1 MTFAVTLPAT
11 TMHIDSPR
19 PYPKHSFLAEMMH
32 RADETR
38 KAVAAGMV
46 APSGVTPIKRDAYMS
61 HAYHGPY
68 GKRMGRMQLPSV
80 TVNLPPTA
88 IEPNVPQSGCGGA
101 TP

>member
-1 MTFAVTLPAT
+1 MTFTVTLPAI

-38 KAVAAGMV
+38 KAVAAGML
-46 APSGVTPIKRDAYMS
+46 APCGVTPIKRDAYMS
-61 HAYHGPY
+61 HASYGPY
-68 GKRMGRMQLPSV
+68 GKRMRRMDIPSV
-80 TVNLPPTA
+80 SVNLPPA
-88 IEPNVPQSGCGGA
+88 EIKPNVPQSGCGGA